1 MTNEDMIKM
10 DSIILLSFINTKLTD
25 EYSTLNL
32 LCCDLNLDEK
42 LLTNKLHDVGYE
54 YNKDINQFR

>member
-1 MTNEDMIKM
+1 MKM
-10 DSIILLSFINTKLTD
+10 DSIILLSFINTKLRD
-25 EYSTLNL
+25 EYSTLKL